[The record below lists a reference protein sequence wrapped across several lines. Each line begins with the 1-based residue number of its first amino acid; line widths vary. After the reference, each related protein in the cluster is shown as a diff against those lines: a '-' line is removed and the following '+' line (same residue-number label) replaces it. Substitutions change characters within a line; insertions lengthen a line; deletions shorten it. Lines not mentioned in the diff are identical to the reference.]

1 MKKYLLIIMV
11 LGLAACGASD
21 DKKSNKAKPSIPFR
35 SIQTAETL
43 ASNDTISEAQSIE
56 LWADV
61 SGTIGEDDLSD
72 FYSFTAEE
80 GESFYI
86 KLSPYNPDGIR
97 IAVYD
102 ASGQLLEGYREF
114 LDNGLYRY
122 LPAYSGT
129 FYLEIIHVNGTYS
142 DYSVS
147 VEGGHA
153 IDFDSSIMCFEVS
166 QLNGP
171 FYIVAVDKNRY
182 FGEKPGY
189 CPVDVYASKCEV
201 ELLSYPDL
209 LMTFY
214 FSQIYVD
221 SLGGHREANRSEC
234 AFFVDGGYT
243 TDYTIL

>member
-1 MKKYLLIIMV
+1 MKKYLLIILV

-21 DKKSNKAKPSIPFR
+21 DKKSDKAKPSIPFR

-43 ASNDTISEAQSIE
+43 ASNDTISEAQSID

-61 SGTIGEDDLSD
+61 SGTIGEDDLQD

-102 ASGQLLEGYREF
+102 ASGQLLEGYKEF
-114 LDNGLYRY
+114 LDNKLYRY

-129 FYLEIIHVNGTYS
+129 FYLEIIYLNGTYP

-153 IDFDSSIMCFEVS
+153 IDFDSSITCFEAF
-166 QLNGP
+166 QANDP
-171 FYIVAVDKNRY
+171 FYIVAVDKNRRY
-182 FGEKPGY
+182 GEKPGH
-189 CPVDVYASKCEV
+189 CPIDVYASKCEV
-201 ELLSYPDL
+201 ELSYYTGL
-209 LMTFY
+209 FMTLY

-234 AFFVDGGYT
+234 AFLNGDGYT

>member
-1 MKKYLLIIMV
+1 MV

-61 SGTIGEDDLSD
+61 SGTIGEDDLQD

-102 ASGQLLEGYREF
+102 ASGQLLEGYKEF
-114 LDNGLYRY
+114 LDNKLYRY

-129 FYLEIIHVNGTYS
+129 FYLEIIYLNGTYP

-153 IDFDSSIMCFEVS
+153 IDFDSSITCFEAF
-166 QLNGP
+166 QANDP
-171 FYIVAVDKNRY
+171 FYIVAVDKNRRY
-182 FGEKPGY
+182 GEKPGH
-189 CPVDVYASKCEV
+189 CPIDVYASKCEV
-201 ELLSYPDL
+201 ELSYYTGL
-209 LMTFY
+209 FMTLY

-234 AFFVDGGYT
+234 AFLNSDGYT

>member
-1 MKKYLLIIMV
+1 MKKYLLIVLV

-21 DKKSNKAKPSIPFR
+21 DKKSDKAKPSIPFR
-35 SIQTAETL
+35 SIQIAETL

-102 ASGQLLEGYREF
+102 ASGQLLEGYNDRIVNDF
-114 LDNGLYRY
+114 NRY

-129 FYLEIIHVNGTYS
+129 FYLEIIYLNGTYA

-147 VEGGHA
+147 VEGGYA
-153 IDFDSSIMCFEVS
+153 IDFDSSITCLDVS
-166 QLNGP
+166 QASDP
-171 FYIVAVDKNRY
+171 FYIVAVDKHRY
-182 FGEKPGY
+182 FGEKPGH
-189 CPVDVYASKCEV
+189 CPADVYASKCEV
-201 ELLSYPDL
+201 SYYTGL
-209 LMTFY
+209 FWTLY

-221 SLGGHREANRSEC
+221 SLGGHQEANRSEC
-234 AFFVDGGYT
+234 AFLNGDGFT

>member
-1 MKKYLLIIMV
+1 M
-11 LGLAACGASD
+11 GLAACGASD
-21 DKKSNKAKPSIPFR
+21 DKKSDKAKPSIPFR

-43 ASNDTISEAQSIE
+43 ASNDTISEAQSID

-61 SGTIGEDDLSD
+61 SGTIGEDDLQD

-102 ASGQLLEGYREF
+102 ASGQLLEGYKEF
-114 LDNGLYRY
+114 LDNKLYRY

-129 FYLEIIHVNGTYS
+129 FYLEIIYLNGTYP

-153 IDFDSSIMCFEVS
+153 IDFDSSITCFEAF
-166 QLNGP
+166 QANDP
-171 FYIVAVDKNRY
+171 FYIVAVDKNRRY
-182 FGEKPGY
+182 GEKPGH
-189 CPVDVYASKCEV
+189 CPIDVYASKCEV
-201 ELLSYPDL
+201 ELSYYTGL
-209 LMTFY
+209 FMTLY

-234 AFFVDGGYT
+234 AFLNGDGYT

>member
-1 MKKYLLIIMV
+1 MV

-102 ASGQLLEGYREF
+102 ASGQLLEGYKQF
-114 LDNGLYRY
+114 LDNELYRY

-129 FYLEIIHVNGTYS
+129 FYLEIIYLNGTYP

-153 IDFDSSIMCFEVS
+153 IDFDSSITCFEAFQAS
-166 QLNGP
+166 DP
-171 FYIVAVDKNRY
+171 FFIVAVDKNRN
-182 FGEKPGY
+182 FGEKPGH

-201 ELLSYPDL
+201 EVSYYTGL
-209 LMTFY
+209 LMTLY

-221 SLGGHREANRSEC
+221 SLGGHQEANRSEC
-234 AFFVDGGYT
+234 AFLNGDGFT

>member
-61 SGTIGEDDLSD
+61 SGTIGEDDLQD

-102 ASGQLLEGYREF
+102 ASGQLLEGYKEF
-114 LDNGLYRY
+114 LDNKLYRY

-129 FYLEIIHVNGTYS
+129 FYLEIIYLNGTYP

-153 IDFDSSIMCFEVS
+153 IDFDSSITCFEAF
-166 QLNGP
+166 QANDP
-171 FYIVAVDKNRY
+171 FYIVAVDKNRRY
-182 FGEKPGY
+182 GEKPGH
-189 CPVDVYASKCEV
+189 CPIDVYASKCEV
-201 ELLSYPDL
+201 ELSYYTGL
-209 LMTFY
+209 FMTLY

-234 AFFVDGGYT
+234 AFLNSDGYT

>member
-61 SGTIGEDDLSD
+61 SGTIGEDDLQD

-102 ASGQLLEGYREF
+102 ASGQLLEGYKEF
-114 LDNGLYRY
+114 LDNKLYRY

-129 FYLEIIHVNGTYS
+129 FYLEIIYLNGTYP

-153 IDFDSSIMCFEVS
+153 IDFDSSITCFEAF
-166 QLNGP
+166 QANDP
-171 FYIVAVDKNRY
+171 FYIVAVDKNRRY
-182 FGEKPGY
+182 GEKPGH
-189 CPVDVYASKCEV
+189 CPIDVYASKCEV
-201 ELLSYPDL
+201 ELSYYTGL
-209 LMTFY
+209 FMTLY

-234 AFFVDGGYT
+234 AFLNGDGYT